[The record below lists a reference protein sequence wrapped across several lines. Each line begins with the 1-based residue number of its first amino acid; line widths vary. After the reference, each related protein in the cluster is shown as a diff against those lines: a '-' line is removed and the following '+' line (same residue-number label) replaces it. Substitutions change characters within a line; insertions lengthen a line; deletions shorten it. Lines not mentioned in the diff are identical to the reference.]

1 MHQDEPNPPGAR
13 RRQHKRQHL
22 APAVNEVVTTDPVP
36 IQTVEVSC
44 GPKGVTTD
52 SGSHDDSHPL
62 HEALAGLEARLLK
75 ERYRIGNEIG
85 RGGMGVVFA
94 GWDTQLERP
103 VAIKVLAVSP
113 RRPAQTQR
121 FLREA
126 RIASRLNHPGIMA
139 VHEFGMSGDGLAFIV
154 MRLLD
159 GQTLKALLASCQNR
173 SADLPRFLTIF
184 LQACQAVNFAH
195 DQGVIHR
202 DLKPDNIMVGNYGA
216 VTVIDWGLAKIL
228 SDLDRQADTTAHD
241 ETPDRDPF
249 AEQIPL
255 TTELHTVC
263 GAIFGTSCYLP
274 PEQARGDKGLIDRR
288 SDVFALGAILCE
300 ILTGFP
306 PFTSGSAASN
316 WTQSAQGCLDSA
328 LERLD
333 ASGGPPPIIT
343 LAKRCLAAA
352 PQDRPCS
359 AQALVEDVT
368 GYLEAGQRRAEQ
380 QLVQFFDLSVDLFCI
395 AGLNGYFSRVNENFP
410 RLLGYPT
417 AELLSRQF
425 FDFVHPEDLQTTVAE
440 VERLGRGEPTIQ
452 FLNRYRHADGH
463 YLWLEWTARAIPQEG
478 LIYAVARDVTER
490 VSATAARVQL
500 EHERFRLAEIVDST
514 DDAIVS
520 KDLNGVVQSWNTG
533 AEKLFG
539 YTAEEMIGR
548 SVTHLIPPEKLAEE
562 DTILRLIRAGKSVDH
577 FETVRIAKDGRRIDI
592 SASVSPI
599 HDTQGRVIA
608 AAKIARDIGDRKKL
622 EADLERIRRELTDF
636 IENAVVPL
644 HWVDGSG
651 IILWANQAELDFLG
665 YSRDEY
671 IGVPITRFHADPP
684 VIADILC
691 RLGSG
696 ECLTG
701 YEARLRAK
709 DGSIKHVA
717 IHSSVYTDEG
727 RFVHTRCFTIDITAQ
742 KQLLAARG

>member
-13 RRQHKRQHL
+13 RRQHKRQPI
-22 APAVNEVVTTDPVP
+22 APAVNEVVTTDPLP

-52 SGSHDDSHPL
+52 SGDHDDSRPL

-75 ERYRIGNEIG
+75 ERYRIGSEIG

-173 SADLPRFLTIF
+173 SAELPRFLTIF
-184 LQACQAVNFAH
+184 LQACQAVTFAH

-228 SDLDRQADTTAHD
+228 SDLDRQAN
-241 ETPDRDPF
+241 
-249 AEQIPL
+249 
-255 TTELHTVC
+255 TELHTVC
-263 GAIFGTSCYLP
+263 GAIVGTSCYLP
-274 PEQARGDKGLIDRR
+274 PEQARGDKELIDRR

-300 ILTGFP
+300 ILTGLP

-359 AQALVEDVT
+359 AQTLVEDVT
-368 GYLEAGQRRAEQ
+368 AYLEAGQRRAEQ

-490 VSATAARVQL
+490 VSATETRVRL
-500 EHERFRLAEIVDST
+500 EQERFRLAEIVDST

-520 KDLNGVVQSWNTG
+520 KDLNGVVQSWNKG

-539 YTAEEMIGR
+539 YSAEEMVGR

-562 DTILRLIRAGKSVDH
+562 ETILSLMRAGKSVDH

-592 SASVSPI
+592 SASVAPI

-622 EADLERIRRELTDF
+622 EADLERTRRELTDF

-644 HWVDGSG
+644 HWVDSSG
-651 IILWANQAELDFLG
+651 IILWANQAELNFLG
-665 YSRDEY
+665 YSREEY
-671 IGVPITRFHADPP
+671 IGAPITRFHADPP

-717 IHSSVYTDEG
+717 IHSSVYTEQG
-727 RFVHTRCFTIDITAQ
+727 RFVHTRCFTIDISAQ
-742 KQLLAARG
+742 KQLVAVREHRRR